1 MAGALARMASQAGKK
16 GRFRR
21 MLEDGAVRAAG
32 GAGRAVRY
40 GRDNAMPL
48 VVGASVG
55 GGAATAYQQTK
66 DRRMSKG
73 YVSVS
78 RGASDGLQRLARRS
92 NALQA
97 MKESSDPAVAA
108 RGRMLSRRMT
118 DGMKRRASVQAGQAS
133 PRVKKG
139 LPSALRPMTRKG
151 KLVPAM
157 RNPAVK
163 DRIDA
168 NVQGRAA
175 GYYMASGT
183 ARGASRAPGNV
194 IMGRNARAGSRSAFP
209 RAEV

>member
-1 MAGALARMASQAGKK
+1 MAGALIRMGTQAGKK
-16 GRFRR
+16 SRFRR
-21 MLEDGAVRAAG
+21 MLEDGAVRGAA

-48 VVGASVG
+48 VLGASVG

-66 DRRMSKG
+66 DRRMSKS

-78 RGASDGLQRLARRS
+78 RGAGEGLQRLARRS

-108 RGRMLSRRMT
+108 RGRLLSRRMM
-118 DGMKRRASVQAGQAS
+118 DGMKRRAAVQSGQAA

-139 LPSALRPMTRKG
+139 LPSVLRPGKG
-151 KLVPAM
+151 KLVQM
-157 RNPAVK
+157 TRNPAV
-163 DRIDA
+163 RARVDA
-168 NVQGRAA
+168 NTQGRVA

-194 IMGRNARAGSRSAFP
+194 TMGRSARAGSRSAFP
-209 RAEV
+209 RAGA

>member
-1 MAGALARMASQAGKK
+1 MAGALVRMATQSGKK

-21 MLEDGAVRAAG
+21 AFEDGAVRFAG

-48 VVGASVG
+48 VLGASIS

-66 DRRMSKG
+66 DRRMSKS

-78 RGASDGLQRLARRS
+78 RGAGEGLQRLARRS

-97 MKESSDPAVAA
+97 MKESADPAVAA
-108 RGRMLSRRMT
+108 RGRMLDRRMT
-118 DGMKRRASVQAGQAS
+118 AGMKRRAAVQAGQAN

-139 LPSALRPMTRKG
+139 LASALRPKTRGG

-157 RNPAVK
+157 RNPAV
-163 DRIDA
+163 RARVDA
-168 NVQGRAA
+168 NVQGRVA

-194 IMGRNARAGSRSAFP
+194 TMGRNARAGSQSAFP
-209 RAEV
+209 RAGA